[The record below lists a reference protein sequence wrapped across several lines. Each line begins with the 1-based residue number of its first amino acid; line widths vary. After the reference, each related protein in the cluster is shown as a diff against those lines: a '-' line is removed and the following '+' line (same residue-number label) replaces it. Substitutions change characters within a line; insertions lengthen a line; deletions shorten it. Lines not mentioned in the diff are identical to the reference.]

1 MHLHIRLGHFGSEP
15 AMSKVNKEQKEML
28 LEFIEAN
35 KDLAKGKFSTP
46 QGAKDAVR
54 LWEEAAVKLN
64 ACGVRKSWKEWR
76 KCWHDLKT
84 ATKGKVAALALEG
97 KRTGGGPP
105 AEEELQDFHKR
116 VYALIGSNAV
126 LGHQNTCES
135 RVMVLGE
142 EIGDLIY
149 LPQHNPS
156 SASTSTIH
164 MYTTPI
170 TPTSPSTTI
179 SAAPN
184 ISIPCPSETDPD
196 SIVPEP
202 TPNLPTPTAL
212 RTITLPTVESIG
224 AKDTPQRKMRQE
236 NSTTQPVKK
245 MAAEQLI
252 EVEREKMV
260 LEKRRMLAEE
270 RGIALEEE
278 KVAIKRRKMELE
290 EERVTRSDGY
300 PQTVCSS
307 CLDKL
312 TDFKMFKEQC
322 KGSMAAFENGFH
334 PDKFNFVDGPET
346 ICGRAFN
353 RKDKL
358 SLHRKTHNAE
368 KPYQCPTC
376 LKCFCRSDYLLM
388 HCKTVH
394 LEEEVSKFPCLACG
408 TVFGKGKDLLAHIR
422 TAHFSCADCDAAF
435 LTEGE
440 LAAHA
445 EAEKHNS
452 GQQLDCVDCEPS
464 QYLESQPPASQPAPQ
479 ALSLEQDFRQLL
491 PATAPGMLPTPADQ
505 EVLELLTLLANNK
518 DSPKLT
524 R

>member
-346 ICGRAFN
+346 VAG
-353 RKDKL
+353 
-358 SLHRKTHNAE
+358 SLHSRLPWPSIHCGSLWLLFSTWDSASFISTTAV
-368 KPYQCPTC
+368 PTDIVTDLWSC
-376 LKCFCRSDYLLM
+376 VQPQGQAVSPPQDTQRREAVPVPHVPQVLLPQR
-388 HCKTVH
+388 
-394 LEEEVSKFPCLACG
+394 LP
-408 TVFGKGKDLLAHIR
+408 
-422 TAHFSCADCDAAF
+422 
-435 LTEGE
+435 
-440 LAAHA
+440 AHA
-445 EAEKHNS
+445 L
-452 GQQLDCVDCEPS
+452 QDC
-464 QYLESQPPASQPAPQ
+464 
-479 ALSLEQDFRQLL
+479 
-491 PATAPGMLPTPADQ
+491 APGRGSVEIP
-505 EVLELLTLLANNK
+505 LLGVRHGVWQRQGPLGTHTDCTLLVC
-518 DSPKLT
+518 
-524 R
+524 